1 MRRITCTRS
10 LLLGAAVAA
19 ALAAT
24 GSGSAALAKTV
35 NDTVGPGFT
44 IGLTMH
50 GKKVTK
56 LKAGTAYRFVIRD
69 RSSIHDFHL
78 SGPGFN
84 RVLTSVERGAGP
96 APPISL
102 GRALPGLYQP
112 RDPT

>member
-1 MRRITCTRS
+1 MRRTTRTRS
-10 LLLGAAVAA
+10 LLLGAVVAT

-24 GSGSAALAKTV
+24 GSGSAASAKTV
-35 NDTVGPGFT
+35 NGTVGPGFT

-78 SGPGFN
+78 SGPGLN
-84 RVLTSVERGAGP
+84 RVLTSGNTP
-96 APPISL
+96 
-102 GRALPGLYQP
+102 GRRASC
-112 RDPT
+112 